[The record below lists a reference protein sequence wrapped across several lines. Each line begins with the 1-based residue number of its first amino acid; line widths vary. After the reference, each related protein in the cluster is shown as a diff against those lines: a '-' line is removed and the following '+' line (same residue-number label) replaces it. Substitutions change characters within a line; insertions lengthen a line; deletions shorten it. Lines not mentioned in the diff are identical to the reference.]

1 MLAKLHQIPPSSRPK
16 LLSETHLFIVAF
28 LELCCMAELPV
39 LVAAVRVLT
48 KGKGQTLQG
57 VRFVFDLCCT
67 GATLG

>member
-1 MLAKLHQIPPSSRPK
+1 
-16 LLSETHLFIVAF
+16 
-28 LELCCMAELPV
+28 MAELPV